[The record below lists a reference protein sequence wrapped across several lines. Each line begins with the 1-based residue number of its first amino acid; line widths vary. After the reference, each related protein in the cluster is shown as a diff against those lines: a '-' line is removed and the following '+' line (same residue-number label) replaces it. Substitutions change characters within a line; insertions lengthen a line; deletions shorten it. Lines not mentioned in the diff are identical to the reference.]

1 MPASVI
7 KFFAPVNE
15 QSIQKLMAAVD
26 SSVAAGATEL
36 TLLISTSGG
45 SVFYGLS
52 AYNYLK
58 GLPLRLTTHNFGSVD
73 SIGVPL
79 YSSGDVRLCVPQAR
93 FLLHP
98 VTMNFSAGAS
108 FEELQL
114 LEKIKSM
121 RVDMDNCASIVA
133 ANTGKTTR
141 QILSAMRS
149 RTTLDPDAAVA
160 WGLVHEIRQELFA
173 AGSEVVSIAP

>member
-1 MPASVI
+1 MSSPVI

-15 QSIQKLMAAVD
+15 QTIQKLMAAVD
-26 SSVAAGATEL
+26 AKVAAGASEL
-36 TLLISTSGG
+36 ILLISTTGG

-58 GLPLRLTTHNFGSVD
+58 GLPLKLTTHNFGSVD

-79 YSSGDVRLCVPQAR
+79 FSSGDVRLCVPQAR

-98 VTMNFSAGAS
+98 VTMNFAAGGS

-121 RVDMDNCASIVA
+121 RVDMDNYARVVA
-133 ANTGKTTR
+133 ANTNRTLR
-141 QILSAMRS
+141 QVLQAVRA
-149 RTTLDPDAAVA
+149 RTTLDPDDAKS
-160 WGLVHEIRQELFA
+160 WGLVHEIRQELFTPGA
-173 AGSEVVSIAP
+173 EVVSIAP